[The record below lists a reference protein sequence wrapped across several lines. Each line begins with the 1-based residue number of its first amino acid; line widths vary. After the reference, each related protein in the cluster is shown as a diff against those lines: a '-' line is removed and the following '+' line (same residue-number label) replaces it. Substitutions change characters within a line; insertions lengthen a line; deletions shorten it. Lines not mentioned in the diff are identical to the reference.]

1 MVARITLPAL
11 LLCLL
16 AFAPQASG
24 AEPTNTPVSDHGP
37 TWTAVVWPTSVEPTN
52 TPVVD
57 VLPYPTSTPLPTATI
72 GETWTWPP
80 PVLWLPMISKGE

>member
-1 MVARITLPAL
+1 MRGVAL
-11 LLCLL
+11 LALALVACLMSQR
-16 AFAPQASG
+16 QASASG
-24 AEPTNTPVSDHGP
+24 
-37 TWTAVVWPTSVEPTN
+37 EPTN

-80 PVLWLPMISKGE
+80 PVLWLPSIMR